1 MAILVERE
9 SLGTKSQH
17 ISPAYVDKDG
27 NSYLAS
33 SDKPFPTVDI
43 NHLRLQEGRAFAVGV
58 LRSFSNKLPA
68 GQSIDIAMAF
78 ASGVTP
84 AISILGL
91 CAGDAEGYLY
101 EGAVVTGGTAVTAV
115 NKNRD
120 SANTSQ
126 SAILVGP
133 TVTSLGTMILG
144 QILIG
149 GSGKKAGGG
158 DLGSSDLILNDLTT
172 YLFRLT
178 NINGTSHAAEIIL
191 EWYE

>member
-126 SAILVGP
+126 SAILVNP

>member
-43 NHLRLQEGRAFAVGV
+43 NHLRLQEGRAFAAGV

-68 GQSIDIAMAF
+68 GQSIDIAIAF

-84 AISILGL
+84 AISIFGL

>member
-84 AISILGL
+84 VISIFGL

>member
-84 AISILGL
+84 SISIFGL

-149 GSGKKAGGG
+149 GSGKKASGG
-158 DLGSSDLILNDLTT
+158 DLSSSDLILNDLTT